1 MNRND
6 KCFCGSSKKYKKC
19 HYGIEEGSIAS
30 ELIKFYNELDSKI
43 EKEIEAKSLNVLCGQ
58 GCSECC
64 EDYFAITEVE
74 FAVIMDY
81 LKREK
86 GVEYIHSIISKGIKR
101 NNKFKENYPEFYK
114 QLEVNTTGYSKEM
127 NIKTN
132 IDNMPNKQGFQCI
145 FLNDQNECSIYK
157 VRPIIC
163 REHGMCYHSG
173 SPYDYKVCSKIPSI
187 LNNKSDMIDI
197 DEYCNKELSFQYYK
211 SEEKECSIE
220 RRKYPIFYFIK
231 MYFEEERNLE
241 KYLNHPT
248 IKMIYR
254 ISSNKLADEI
264 IKIYKYRI

>member
-101 NNKFKENYPEFYK
+101 NNKFKENYPCKCQY
-114 QLEVNTTGYSKEM
+114 
-127 NIKTN
+127 
-132 IDNMPNKQGFQCI
+132 I
-145 FLNDQNECSIYK
+145 F
-157 VRPIIC
+157 V
-163 REHGMCYHSG
+163 
-173 SPYDYKVCSKIPSI
+173 
-187 LNNKSDMIDI
+187 
-197 DEYCNKELSFQYYK
+197 
-211 SEEKECSIE
+211 
-220 RRKYPIFYFIK
+220 
-231 MYFEEERNLE
+231 
-241 KYLNHPT
+241 
-248 IKMIYR
+248 
-254 ISSNKLADEI
+254 
-264 IKIYKYRI
+264 